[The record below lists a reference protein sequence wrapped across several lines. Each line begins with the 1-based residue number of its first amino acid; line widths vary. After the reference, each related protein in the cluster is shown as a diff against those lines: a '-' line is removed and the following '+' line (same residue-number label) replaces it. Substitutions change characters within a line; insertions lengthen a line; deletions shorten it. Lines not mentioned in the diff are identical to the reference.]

1 MRVKYILNNARGEQV
16 SLNNWDNDL
25 FAYTPTGFGVTFTNT
40 YSQYD
45 NYFKSGNTKTN
56 QGQMSANIL
65 FGQIGSQSYTTFSAF
80 ATFLAYQPL
89 TLTYISP
96 AGTWKRDARVNQVGK
111 SEMGGGVLATDK
123 LAESFTLDFINP
135 WYNNKTGTYRTY
147 TADSNLA
154 TYGKGFF
161 NDLKDDQY
169 NYIRHTSGSQVDGN
183 TFPAILG
190 GRYSTSP
197 MATGAVTADGL
208 KLTYTGNGSV
218 EWYYSVADAYADI
231 SGTALKFGVPYT
243 IGFDVKGTVP
253 SVLLRVNSTKYTA
266 KPINNTDWT
275 HVSYTF
281 TMADSTTTPGQ
292 FFIRINAVGTTGVS
306 ENGFTNGQVLQIRH
320 LMLQD
325 GSADTGWAPAPED
338 NTSVALRDY
347 FYGYWGVKNE
357 NTTNAPYA
365 DEAVTDV
372 THL

>member
-1 MRVKYILNNARGEQV
+1 MKVKYILNNARGEQV

-25 FAYTPTGFGVTFTNT
+25 LAYTPTGFGVAFTNT

-45 NYFKSGNTKTN
+45 NYFKSGNTKVN

-65 FGQIGSQSYTTFSAF
+65 FGQVESQSYTTFSAF

-111 SEMGGGVLATDK
+111 SEMGGGVLATDR

-147 TADSNLA
+147 TSDSNLA
-154 TYGKGFF
+154 TFGKGFF
-161 NDLKDDQY
+161 SDLKDDQY

-197 MATGAVTADGL
+197 QATGTVTADGV

-243 IGFDVKGTVP
+243 LSFDVKGTVP

-306 ENGFTNGQVLQIRH
+306 ENGFTNGQTMQIRH

-325 GSADTGWAPAPED
+325 GSVDTGWAPAPED
-338 NTSVALRDY
+338 NTSVAGRDY

-357 NTTNAPYA
+357 DTTNNPYA
-365 DEAVTDV
+365 DEALADV